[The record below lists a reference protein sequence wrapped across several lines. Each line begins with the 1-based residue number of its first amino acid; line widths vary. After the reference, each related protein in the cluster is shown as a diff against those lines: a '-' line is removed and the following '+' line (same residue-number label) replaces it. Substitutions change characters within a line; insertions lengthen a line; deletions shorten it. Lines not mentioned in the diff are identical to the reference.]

1 MTRTGAGPREEA
13 RGDDSHRLQ
22 GRRPA
27 RGHPLLPKVELGVWA
42 LARISLGWVFL
53 WSFLDRFFALGFPTG
68 RQAGGTVDVT
78 AAWINGGSPTTE
90 FLRSETNGR
99 LGEALAGLAGQT
111 WVDWLFMIGVAGI
124 GLALLLGVGVRIAA
138 AGGAVLLLMIWAT
151 TLQPADNP
159 FMDHRLIYAILL
171 TGLGMMNIGN
181 VLGLGTIWSHTGL
194 VHKYPFLR

>member
-1 MTRTGAGPREEA
+1 
-13 RGDDSHRLQ
+13 
-22 GRRPA
+22 
-27 RGHPLLPKVELGVWA
+27 LGVP
-42 LARISLGWVFL
+42 LVVPGQVFRPRIPHRAPS
-53 WSFLDRFFALGFPTG
+53 
-68 RQAGGTVDVT
+68 GGTVDVT

-124 GLALLLGVGVRIAA
+124 GLALLLGIGVRIAA

-159 FMDHRLIYAILL
+159 LMDHRLIYAILL